1 MTDQPIRRA
10 AMYLRVSTLHQ
21 ETENQLLQTVR
32 FIEANGWERVEL
44 IDHGSGRDAEREKFQ
59 ELFSLAARREID
71 LVVVW
76 ALDRFS
82 REGVAETFAHI
93 QKLASYGVGLVSVT
107 EPHFRTTGPA
117 GELLIA
123 VAAWIA
129 KQERIRISERVRAG
143 LERAKE
149 NRHED
154 RTADRPSA
162 GRFQARPSCRLCGH
176 RV

>member
-1 MTDQPIRRA
+1 VDYA
-10 AMYLRVSTLHQ
+10 
-21 ETENQLLQTVR
+21 
-32 FIEANGWERVEL
+32 
-44 IDHGSGRDAEREKFQ
+44 SGKDAEREKFQ
-59 ELFSLAARREID
+59 ELFSLAARRQID
-71 LVVVW
+71 VVVVW

-107 EPHFRTTGPA
+107 EPHFRTPGPA

-143 LERAKE
+143 LE
-149 NRHED
+149 
-154 RTADRPSA
+154 TAFYAESPQKHFIPGMIWQYIGLNPEEIYGTIVAWVTRSRKQTLKRFLAYRYPPITRSWFTIGGPCSA
-162 GRFQARPSCRLCGH
+162 HVILQLIL
-176 RV
+176 